1 MWCIAEIDEKY
12 RKRMY
17 NILDLYEEDYDPKR
31 PIICFDEKPKQLIE
45 DKRKPINMKKG
56 SPERY
61 DYEYKRNGK
70 VNIFVAV
77 NFKGGKRDITVTD
90 RRTKKDFALYIK
102 HIINNTFSSAEKLR
116 IVLDNLNTHTEKAIR
131 ETFDEKEADD
141 ILNKVEFH
149 YTPEHASW
157 LNVAEIEINVMD
169 TECTGRRIS
178 DKTTLIN
185 ETKSWC
191 NERNENKS
199 KINWNFIKKDA
210 DKKLS
215 KYYTKT

>member
-1 MWCIAEIDEKY
+1 MWCIAEIDNEY
-12 RKRMY
+12 RTCMY
-17 NILDLYEEDYDPKR
+17 DVLDLYEESYDSKR
-31 PIICFDEKPKQLIE
+31 PIICLDEKPKQLID
-45 DKRKPINMKKG
+45 DKRNPIPMKQG
-56 SPERY
+56 SPKKY

-77 NFKGGKRDITVTD
+77 DFKGGIRDVTVTD

-102 HIINNTFSSAEKLR
+102 HILNDTFSYAEKLI
-116 IVLDNLNTHTEKAIR
+116 IVADNLNIHTEKAIK
-131 ETFDEKEADD
+131 ETFDEKEAND
-141 ILNKVEFH
+141 ILNRIEFH
-149 YTPEHASW
+149 HTPKHASW

-169 TECTGRRIS
+169 TECTGRRIK

-191 NERNENKS
+191 DERNKNKS
-199 KINWNFIKKDA
+199 KINWNFTKKDA

-215 KYYTKT
+215 KYYTKN